1 MLPVYNYLGAN
12 LRFLAIP
19 LVLLTLAGCS
29 DPKAVSERNFKNAIQ
44 HYLDAAYPRCY
55 VISNFPADK
64 GEWDFTNKNEKLA
77 ALEKVG
83 IVTSK
88 EIQVEE
94 KDFLGRPRKVT
105 KVSYDLTTEGKKFF
119 KPNVSHNMRGEP
131 LGGLCAGKATVKSID
146 QYSEPAEMMGLKVSR
161 VNYQYT
167 VADLPAWTSS
177 PDLQKFVEGLKA
189 DLNSQATPLKKTEAV
204 VLTSNGWV
212 HEKLFS
218 R

>member
-1 MLPVYNYLGAN
+1 
-12 LRFLAIP
+12 
-19 LVLLTLAGCS
+19 
-29 DPKAVSERNFKNAIQ
+29 
-44 HYLDAAYPRCY
+44 
-55 VISNFPADK
+55 
-64 GEWDFTNKNEKLA
+64 
-77 ALEKVG
+77 
-83 IVTSK
+83 
-88 EIQVEE
+88 
-94 KDFLGRPRKVT
+94 
-105 KVSYDLTTEGKKFF
+105 
-119 KPNVSHNMRGEP
+119 
-131 LGGLCAGKATVKSID
+131 
-146 QYSEPAEMMGLKVSR
+146 MGLKVSR